1 MIESQLTQVIFWLG
15 LIAAL
20 PAFYRFVYAGSSL
33 IWHKYFPVKKIEI
46 QLVDEDKTLIK
57 NIVLDLGKQDTQRII
72 DLIESSRKKG
82 KVR

>member
-1 MIESQLTQVIFWLG
+1 MIQSQLTQVIFWLG
-15 LIAAL
+15 VIAAL

-46 QLVDEDKTLIK
+46 QLVNEDKTLIK
-57 NIVLDLGKQDTQRII
+57 SVVLDLDKQDTQRII
-72 DLIESSRKKG
+72 DLIESSRQKG

>member
-1 MIESQLTQVIFWLG
+1 MIQSQLTQVIFWLG

-46 QLVDEDKTLIK
+46 QLVDEDKTLVK
-57 NIVLDLGKQDTQRII
+57 NIVLDLDKQDTQRII
-72 DLIESSRKKG
+72 DLIESSRKNG

>member
-1 MIESQLTQVIFWLG
+1 MIQSQLTQVIFWLG
-15 LIAAL
+15 LFAAL

-57 NIVLDLGKQDTQRII
+57 NIVLDLDKQDTQRII

-82 KVR
+82 EVR

>member
-1 MIESQLTQVIFWLG
+1 MIQSQLTQVIFWLG

-46 QLVDEDKTLIK
+46 QLVNEDKTLIK
-57 NIVLDLGKQDTQRII
+57 NIVLDLDEKDTQRII
-72 DLIESSRKKG
+72 DLIESSRKNG

>member
-1 MIESQLTQVIFWLG
+1 MIQSQLTQVIFWLG

-57 NIVLDLGKQDTQRII
+57 NIVLDLSKQDTQRIV

>member
-1 MIESQLTQVIFWLG
+1 MIQSQLTQVIFWLG

-46 QLVDEDKTLIK
+46 QLVNEDKALIE
-57 NIVLDLGKQDTQRII
+57 NIVLDLDKQDAKRVIE
-72 DLIESSRKKG
+72 LIESSRKKG

>member
-1 MIESQLTQVIFWLG
+1 MIQSQLTQVIFWLG

-46 QLVDEDKTLIK
+46 QLVDEDKSLIK
-57 NIVLDLGKQDTQRII
+57 NIVLDLSKQDTQRIV

>member
-1 MIESQLTQVIFWLG
+1 MIQSQLTQVIFWLG

-20 PAFYRFVYAGSSL
+20 PALYRFVYAGSSL
-33 IWHKYFPVKKIEI
+33 IWHKYFPIKKIEI
-46 QLVDEDKTLIK
+46 QLVDENKSLIK
-57 NIVLDLGKQDTQRII
+57 NIVLDLDKQDTQRII